1 MQTLMFDPGGFKG
14 RLRAY
19 PYLRTWRTLLCRFFF
34 FLSGVAGGDLECFFY
49 RRGSSDDPL
58 PE

>member
-19 PYLRTWRTLLCRFFF
+19 PYLRTWRTLLCGDF
-34 FLSGVAGGDLECFFY
+34 FLFSSVAGGDLECFFY
-49 RRGSSDDPL
+49 RRGSSDYHL